1 MEYTVHGILQ
11 DRILER
17 IAFPFSRGSFQPRDR
32 TQVPHI
38 ADEFFIKTIT
48 NEDFLYKWQLPLQ
61 KAKFL
66 LCFQSVSGVICK
78 NNYLKL
84 FFRPKRWWHIVV
96 HFSSWDRLHWEGDIK
111 EKIQKLVWYLEEE
124 QGSLTCSC
132 FCEDQAKDRNRCSPH
147 QSEVRLC
154 NFFFFS
160 SPVHIDVSMVKNL
173 SVSAGDTGDSSLI
186 PGLRKTLEKEMATDS
201 SILAWEIP
209 GTEKPGGLQSIRSQ
223 KNWTWC
229 SN

>member
-1 MEYTVHGILQ
+1 MDYTVHGILQ

-66 LCFQSVSGVICK
+66 LCFQSVSGVTRK

-96 HFSSWDRLHWEGDIK
+96 HFSSWDRLQWEGDIK
-111 EKIQKLVWYLEEE
+111 EKIQ
-124 QGSLTCSC
+124 
-132 FCEDQAKDRNRCSPH
+132 N
-147 QSEVRLC
+147 
-154 NFFFFS
+154 
-160 SPVHIDVSMVKNL
+160 
-173 SVSAGDTGDSSLI
+173 
-186 PGLRKTLEKEMATDS
+186 
-201 SILAWEIP
+201 
-209 GTEKPGGLQSIRSQ
+209 
-223 KNWTWC
+223 
-229 SN
+229 